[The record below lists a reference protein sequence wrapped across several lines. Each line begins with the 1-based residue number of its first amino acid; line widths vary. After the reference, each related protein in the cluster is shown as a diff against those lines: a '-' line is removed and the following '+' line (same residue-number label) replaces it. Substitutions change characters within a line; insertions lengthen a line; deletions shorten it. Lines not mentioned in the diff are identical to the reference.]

1 MTERTRACID
11 FDPHS
16 RAYAQDPVG
25 TLRRIREN
33 CPVAFSE
40 AYGGFWLV
48 TRHEDVRRIAHD
60 TDTFSSRHDIPNDG
74 KSFTG
79 AFIPAQ
85 EARFGPVEM
94 DPPQLTQFRRL
105 LNPLFSKRAAETYRP
120 RITEFV
126 TGFLDERIESGEI
139 DFVRDL
145 TNPLP
150 ATVTLELLGL
160 PVADWPSYAIP
171 YHNMVACPPGS
182 AEYSAALEG
191 VQRCMGEVVAAVADR
206 RANPRDDLITLL
218 TTAELD
224 GRPIENELV
233 IETISLLL
241 AAGLDT
247 TTGALTNAL
256 SHLGEHPELRA
267 ELLADTARIPPFIE
281 EVLRYYSP
289 TQGLARTATREVEM
303 RGQRIGAGDR
313 ILNSWAGAN
322 RDGAEFPDPD
332 SFIPDRSPNRH
343 LAFGGGAHTC
353 LGAPLARLQMAIA
366 VEQVLRRMP
375 DYRVGQD
382 IERYQTIG
390 TVNGWHRMP
399 ATFTPGPRLSTAPAI
414 GIRHSQP

>member
-1 MTERTRACID
+1 MTDGSRPCID

-16 RAYAQDPVG
+16 LAYARDPVG
-25 TLRRIREN
+25 TLREIRAK
-33 CPVAFSE
+33 CPVAYSE

-48 TRHEDVRRIAHD
+48 TRYEDVRRVAHD
-60 TDTFSSRHDIPNDG
+60 TGTFSSRHDIPNDG

-105 LNPLFSKRAAETYRP
+105 LNPLFSKRAAERYRP
-120 RITEFV
+120 RIIEFV

-139 DFVRDL
+139 DFVTDL

-160 PVADWPSYAIP
+160 PVRDSPSYAIP

-182 AEYSAALEG
+182 PEYAAALDG
-191 VQRCMGEVVAAVADR
+191 VQRCMGEIVAAVADR
-206 RANPRDDLITLL
+206 RANPREDLITLL
-218 TTAELD
+218 ATAELD
-224 GRPIENELV
+224 GRPIDDELV

-256 SHLGEHPELRA
+256 FHLAEHPDLRA
-267 ELLADTARIPPFIE
+267 SLQEDTDRIPPFIE
-281 EVLRYYSP
+281 ETLRYYSP

-303 RGQRIGAGDR
+303 CGQRIGAGDR

-322 RDGAEFPDPD
+322 HDDAEFPDPD
-332 SFIPDRSPNRH
+332 SFVPDRSPNRH

-375 DYRVGQD
+375 DYTVASD
-382 IERYQTIG
+382 IERYETIG

-399 ATFTPGPRLSTAPAI
+399 ATFTPGQRLSAAPI
-414 GIRHSQP
+414 TEVTQ